1 VKHRV
6 NMSAVEQI
14 EAAHARNLAVGRS
27 RLASM
32 PEVGIF
38 WLVDNKLVA
47 DSIPWRQADLHG
59 GFYSG
64 KKDHAVFWRTLQR
77 LRPQWQGKEYTDF
90 PRGRVLFDSMEA
102 VFLVYS
108 SRGIVNS
115 SGLKKKI
122 LAEFKLPL
130 AATKFV
136 ADYLYE
142 DVIPPML
149 DEDFDGS
156 L

>member
-1 VKHRV
+1 
-6 NMSAVEQI
+6 MSVVEQI
-14 EAAHARNLAVGRS
+14 EAAQARNLAVRRS

-32 PEVGIF
+32 PEVGLF
-38 WLVDNKLVA
+38 WLIDNKLVA

-64 KKDHAVFWRTLQR
+64 KNDHAVFWGTLQR

-102 VFLVYS
+102 VFFVYS
-108 SRGIVNS
+108 SWGIVNS
-115 SGLKKKI
+115 SNLKKMI
-122 LAEFKLPL
+122 FAEFNLPL

-136 ADYLYE
+136 ADYHYE

>member
-1 VKHRV
+1 
-6 NMSAVEQI
+6 
-14 EAAHARNLAVGRS
+14 LAVGRL

-38 WLVDNKLVA
+38 WWIDNKVA
-47 DSIPWRQADLHG
+47 DSIPWRQADAHG
-59 GFYSG
+59 GFYCG
-64 KKDHAVFWRTLQR
+64 KNDHAVFWRTLQR

-115 SGLKKKI
+115 SDLKKMI
-122 LAEFKLPL
+122 LTEFKLPL
-130 AATKFV
+130 AATKFT
-136 ADYLYE
+136 ADYHYE

>member
-1 VKHRV
+1 
-6 NMSAVEQI
+6 
-14 EAAHARNLAVGRS
+14 
-27 RLASM
+27 M

-38 WLVDNKLVA
+38 WWIDKKLVA
-47 DSIPWRQADLHG
+47 DSIPWRQADVNG

-64 KKDHAVFWRTLQR
+64 KNDHAVFWRTLHR
-77 LRPQWQGKEYTDF
+77 LMPQSKGKECTDF
-90 PRGRVLFDSMEA
+90 PRGRVLFDSMEE

-108 SRGIVNS
+108 SQAIVNS
-115 SGLKKKI
+115 LDLKKMI

-130 AATKFV
+130 AGTKFV
-136 ADYLYE
+136 ADYHYE
-142 DVIPPML
+142 DVISPML

>member
-1 VKHRV
+1 V
-6 NMSAVEQI
+6 SAVEQI
-14 EAAHARNLAVGRS
+14 EAAQARNLAVQRS
-27 RLASM
+27 RLAPM

-38 WLVDNKLVA
+38 WLIDNKLVA
-47 DSIPWRQADLHG
+47 DSFPWRQADVNG

-64 KKDHAVFWRTLQR
+64 KNDHAVFWRTLQR

-90 PRGRVLFDSMEA
+90 PRGRVLFNSMEA

-115 SGLKKKI
+115 SDLKKMI
-122 LAEFKLPL
+122 LTEFKLPL
-130 AATKFV
+130 AATKFT
-136 ADYLYE
+136 ADYHYE

>member
-1 VKHRV
+1 
-6 NMSAVEQI
+6 
-14 EAAHARNLAVGRS
+14 
-27 RLASM
+27 M

-38 WLVDNKLVA
+38 WLIDNKLVA
-47 DSIPWRQADLHG
+47 ASIPWRQADVNG

-64 KKDHAVFWRTLQR
+64 RNDHGAFWRTLQR

-115 SGLKKKI
+115 PSLKKI
-122 LAEFKLPL
+122 ERRKLV
-130 AATKFV
+130 AA
-136 ADYLYE
+136 
-142 DVIPPML
+142 
-149 DEDFDGS
+149 
-156 L
+156 

>member
-1 VKHRV
+1 
-6 NMSAVEQI
+6 MSVVEQI
-14 EAAHARNLAVGRS
+14 EAAQARNLAVQRS

-32 PEVGIF
+32 PGVGIF
-38 WLVDNKLVA
+38 WWIDNKLVA
-47 DSIPWRQADLHG
+47 DSIPWRQADVNG

-64 KKDHAVFWRTLQR
+64 KNDHAVFWRTLQR
-77 LRPQWQGKEYTDF
+77 LRPQWQGKDYTDF

-102 VFLVYS
+102 VFVVYS
-108 SRGIVNS
+108 SQGIVNS
-115 SGLKKKI
+115 SALKKMM
-122 LAEFKLPL
+122 LAEFNLPL
-130 AATKFV
+130 AATKFA
-136 ADYLYE
+136 ADYHYE

>member
-1 VKHRV
+1 
-6 NMSAVEQI
+6 MSVVEQI
-14 EAAHARNLAVGRS
+14 GAAHARNLAVQRS

-47 DSIPWRQADLHG
+47 DSIPCRQADLHG

-64 KKDHAVFWRTLQR
+64 KNDHAVFWRTLQR
-77 LRPQWQGKEYTDF
+77 LLPQWQGKDYTDF

-108 SRGIVNS
+108 SQGIVNS
-115 SGLKKKI
+115 PDLKKMI
-122 LAEFKLPL
+122 LTEFKLPL
-130 AATKFV
+130 AATKFT
-136 ADYLYE
+136 ADYHYE